1 MYLFSAEAQ
10 VFVEDITLEDFDL
23 VLDQLGKCAIA
34 TQSLAKRVEQRRAE
48 DLLLEPEPR
57 MSSLAAMMRVRVSKA
72 EEEKATNLSSAEQSF
87 LGRMRTKY
95 FETPGR
101 SRSIFSSKILPK
113 KPVTPARVNV
123 QHSVNTANVGRRY
136 KRMNSLQQ

>member
-57 MSSLAAMMRVRVSKA
+57 MSSLAAMMRVLPKA

-113 KPVTPARVNV
+113 KPVTPASVNV
-123 QHSVNTANVGRRY
+123 AHNNIV
-136 KRMNSLQQ
+136 

>member
-1 MYLFSAEAQ
+1 MYLFGAEAQ
-10 VFVEDITLEDFDL
+10 VFVEDVTLEDFDL

-34 TQSLAKRVEQRRAE
+34 AQCLAKRVEQRRAE
-48 DLLLEPEPR
+48 NLLLEPEPR

-72 EEEKATNLSSAEQSF
+72 GEEEKATNLSSAEQSF

-95 FETPGR
+95 LETPGR

-113 KPVTPARVNV
+113 KPVTPASERSTYSEKGVG
-123 QHSVNTANVGRRY
+123 HRRKAN
-136 KRMNSLQQ
+136 